1 VTSEI
6 RYARSDDVYIAYQ
19 TLGDGP
25 FDIIVIMDGFIP
37 VDTMDDEPRLA
48 RGMRRLAA
56 FARVIRFDRRGI
68 GLSDPITPSSP
79 PTLEQWC
86 DDARAVLDAAGSTD
100 AVVLAASEASPV
112 ALLFAATHA
121 ERVRALVLVNAFAS
135 VLADDDLPE
144 GMSPAELQAV
154 LDHTD
159 PSDEVT
165 VDGVSQWVP
174 SAANDPDFRRWWQET
189 GRRGASPA
197 TARALLGVAM
207 GADVR
212 AVLPA
217 IRVPVF
223 LAYLTEA
230 PERPGASNLA
240 SRMPDAKVVE
250 LPGRDSYWWAA
261 ERAAE
266 ILDEIEEFL
275 TGVRAGRSAD
285 RKLATLLFTD
295 IADSTSRSSE
305 LGDAKWR
312 VLLDQHD
319 RALRRQFVRFRGQE
333 VNTTGDGFVATFD
346 GPARAIDC
354 ALAIRDAA
362 RQLGIDVRSGVHT
375 GEVEVRGDDIA
386 GIAVHIAAR
395 VAARAEPNTVWTS
408 RTVVDLV
415 VGSGFNFN
423 DEGEHTLKGVP
434 GTWQLYS
441 VAQ

>member
-1 VTSEI
+1 VTSDI
-6 RYARSDDVYIAYQ
+6 RYARSGDVYIAYQ

-86 DDARAVLDAAGSTD
+86 DDAIAVLDAAGSTD

-112 ALLFAATHA
+112 ALLFAATYA

-135 VLADDDLPE
+135 VLADDDFPE
-144 GMSPAELQAV
+144 GMSPSELQAV

-165 VDGVSQWVP
+165 IDGVAQWVP
-174 SAANDPDFRRWWQET
+174 SAANDPDFRRWWQES

-197 TARALLGVAM
+197 TARALLRVAL

-223 LAYLTEA
+223 LAYLTGA
-230 PERPGASNLA
+230 AERPGSRNLV
-240 SRMPDAKVVE
+240 SRLPDAKVVE
-250 LPGRDSYWWAA
+250 VPGHDSYWWAA
-261 ERAAE
+261 ERAPE

-305 LGDAKWR
+305 LGDTKWR
-312 VLLDQHD
+312 FLLDQHD
-319 RALRRQFVRFRGQE
+319 RVLRRQFVRFRGQE
-333 VNTTGDGFVATFD
+333 INTTGDGFLATFD

>member
-1 VTSEI
+1 
-6 RYARSDDVYIAYQ
+6 
-19 TLGDGP
+19 
-25 FDIIVIMDGFIP
+25 
-37 VDTMDDEPRLA
+37 
-48 RGMRRLAA
+48 MRRLAT

-68 GLSDPITPSSP
+68 GLSDPISPASP

-86 DDARAVLDAAGSTD
+86 DDAIAVLDAAGSTD

-112 ALLFAATHA
+112 ALLFAATYA

-135 VLADDDLPE
+135 VIADDDFPDGLLA
-144 GMSPAELQAV
+144 SDVQAV

-159 PSDEVT
+159 PSNEAT
-165 VDGVSQWVP
+165 IDGVSQWVP
-174 SAANDPDFRRWWQET
+174 SAANDPEFRRWWQET

-223 LAYLTEA
+223 LAYLTQAAEC
-230 PERPGASNLA
+230 PASRHLA
-240 SRMPDAKVVE
+240 SWLPGAKVVE
-250 LPGRDSYWWAA
+250 LPGGDSYWWAA
-261 ERAAE
+261 ESASD

-295 IADSTSRSSE
+295 IVDSTARSSE
-305 LGDAKWR
+305 LGDTRWR
-312 VLLDQHD
+312 ALLDQHD
-319 RALRRQFVRFRGQE
+319 RALRRQLIRFRGHE
-333 VNTTGDGFVATFD
+333 VNTTGDGFLATFD

-362 RQLGIDVRSGVHT
+362 HQLGLDVRSGVHT

-386 GIAVHIAAR
+386 GLSVHIAAR
-395 VAARAEPNTVWTS
+395 VAARAEPGTVWTS
-408 RTVVDLV
+408 RTVADLV
-415 VGSGFNFN
+415 VGSGLQFNN
-423 DEGEHTLKGVP
+423 QGDYTLKGVP